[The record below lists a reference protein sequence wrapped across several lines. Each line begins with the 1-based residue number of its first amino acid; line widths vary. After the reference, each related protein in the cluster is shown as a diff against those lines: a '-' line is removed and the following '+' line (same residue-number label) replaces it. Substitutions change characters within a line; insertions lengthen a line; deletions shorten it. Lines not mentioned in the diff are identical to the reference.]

1 MYSTI
6 GDLTKLNFLYL
17 ADNLLTGTVPLN
29 SFKSSNKDTMKVLA
43 LDDNALS
50 GSIDTLWEFSN
61 LEHVYLES
69 NSFTGTIFPDNTP
82 PITGL
87 KTTMP
92 NLITF
97 DVSKNRLNG
106 KLPNDI
112 FSLSKLNILDL
123 HGNVS
128 TQLE

>member
-29 SFKSSNKDTMKVLA
+29 SFKSSNKGTMKVLA
-43 LDDNALS
+43 LDDNALT

-69 NSFTGTIFPDNTP
+69 NSFTGTVFPTNTGF
-82 PITGL
+82 I
-87 KTTMP
+87 KTTIP

-97 DVSKNRLNG
+97 DVSKNKLNG
-106 KLPNDI
+106 KLPNDL

-128 TQLE
+128 TLRE